1 MTGVRKDGDIKNCTS
16 KMWGGGADWGPQRWR
31 RHLKGICIHSSLQ
44 PQTVKWK
51 QLLEAVGGGQETPLT
66 QFCEDSSHGSS
77 PTSDLFCRPNICR
90 GSCMAGGNHSPC
102 LCWNVGL
109 GGYRSG
115 VVRMNPAEIKTEL
128 GLLCPK
134 GKVKTPHEQQWHHW
148 GGRRHKSKE
157 SRAWSQALSG

>member
-16 KMWGGGADWGPQRWR
+16 KMGGGSRLRATKVKTTPERN
-31 RHLKGICIHSSLQ
+31 LHSQLS
-44 PQTVKWK
+44 PTTDVKWK

-134 GKVKTPHEQQWHHW
+134 GKVKTPHEQQ
-148 GGRRHKSKE
+148 
-157 SRAWSQALSG
+157 